1 MDTKRPFSEQDWQRT
16 PAAVREYIL
25 LLEQGL
31 TQLQQQIQEYGKRL
45 EILEE
50 RTRKN
55 SQNSSKPPSSD
66 SPFNKPKRKK
76 KTTKNKRS
84 KGGQKGHKA
93 HQQQMLEPTEK
104 LPLTPERC
112 CCGNTDFNG
121 CDMRPFYTHQHIEL
135 PKIEMEISH
144 WILHQCHCPK
154 CGKTVKASLPAE
166 VETGYGPRFSAF
178 IAELSGIKA
187 MSRNDLKHLCESV
200 LGIPIATG
208 TIQKIIDRASEA
220 LLPVYETI
228 GDIARSNSCNYID
241 ETPWYKENLLQ
252 WLWAMVNTRVAFYRI
267 DSHRSKKAFEAL
279 IQDWQGILI
288 SDSYGLYRKW
298 VHGRQACLAHLIRKA
313 VALAEK
319 EKLDQ
324 KRFGEIMTA
333 LLRQLTQFAK
343 DPPTSRQWTE
353 FYRILLFTLSLWETD
368 ISGAGQLARQVLR
381 EIEALWFFLEHE
393 GVEPTNNRAERAL
406 RFGVLWRKRSLGT
419 QSEKGNR
426 WVERILSFKET
437 CRLKSKSTFPLLVE
451 CVKAFFSNTEPDL
464 SWI

>member
-1 MDTKRPFSEQDWQRT
+1 MEPKRPFTDLDWYLT
-16 PAAVREYIL
+16 PEPVRQYIL
-25 LLEQGL
+25 YLEQAL
-31 TQLQQQIQEYGKRL
+31 HNLQKQVDEYGKRI
-45 EILEE
+45 EKLEE
-50 RTRKN
+50 RSRKN

-66 SPFNKPKRKK
+66 SPFNRSDRKK
-76 KTTKNKRS
+76 KTTKSKRP

-93 HQQQMLEPTEK
+93 HQQQVLEPTERH
-104 LPLTPERC
+104 PLIPERC
-112 CCGNTDFNG
+112 CCGNTDFTG
-121 CDMRPFYTHQHIEL
+121 CHMRPFYTHQHVEL

-144 WILHQCHCPK
+144 WILHQCRCPK
-154 CGKTVKASLPAE
+154 CDKIVKASLPAE
-166 VETGYGPRFSAF
+166 VQTGYGPRFSAF

-187 MSRNDLKHLCESV
+187 MSRNDVKHLCESV

-208 TIQKIIDRASEA
+208 TIQKIIDRSSDA
-220 LLPVYETI
+220 LLPVYEAI
-228 GDIARSNSCNYID
+228 GEIARGSYCNYID
-241 ETPWYKENLLQ
+241 ETPWYKENLLH
-252 WLWAMVNTRVAFYRI
+252 WLWAMVNARVAFYRI
-267 DSHRSKKAFEAL
+267 DPHRSKKAFEAL

-298 VHGRQACLAHLIRKA
+298 IHGRQTCLAHLIRKA
-313 VALAEK
+313 IALAEK
-319 EKLDQ
+319 KKLDQ

-333 LLRQLTQFAK
+333 LLRRLTQFAK

-353 FYRILLFTLSLWETD
+353 FYRLLLFTLSLWETD
-368 ISGAGQLARQVLR
+368 TSGAGQLARQVLR

-393 GVEPTNNRAERAL
+393 GVESTNNRAERAL

-437 CRLKSKSTFPLLVE
+437 CRIKSKSTFPLLVE
-451 CVKAFFSNTEPDL
+451 CFRAFFTNTEPDL